1 MSTTVQA
8 TADPAEFKRT
18 VFPFLHKDPVLNTQ
32 TLSNV
37 DGRVRGIMHD
47 PAPPLFVSLHDGG
60 EVVGAVVCSA
70 LRGIMMG
77 ALADDLVPPLAD
89 AVADLVPDA
98 DAVEGTTT
106 AAPIFAE
113 LFAARVGK
121 TFEEVRGLRLHRL
134 VSFVEQKAAGTPRL
148 ATAADV
154 GVTTELARGFDRAL
168 GRNPPPA
175 AVSGSWVRDRI
186 ELGRLWLWED
196 EGRAVSLVGRQ
207 GEVFGATRIGPVYTP
222 PEFRGHGYASALT
235 AHVTEEILA
244 TGSAACLFTDLAN
257 PTSNKIYA
265 AIGYRPVADFIGFGF
280 R

>member
-1 MSTTVQA
+1 MSTTIRA
-8 TADPAEFKRT
+8 TGDPVEFKTT
-18 VFPFLHKDPVLNTQ
+18 VFPFLQRDPVLNTGI
-32 TLSNV
+32 LSNV
-37 DGRVRGIMHD
+37 DGRIQGILHD
-47 PAPPLFVSLHDGG
+47 PEPPLFLSVHEDGA
-60 EVVGAVVCSA
+60 VVGAVVSTA
-70 LRGIMMG
+70 LRGILLG
-77 ALADDLVPPLAD
+77 ALPDDLVPPVVNAL
-89 AVADLVPDA
+89 VALVPDA

-134 VSFVEQKAAGTPRL
+134 VSFVEQKAAGTPRP

-175 AVSGSWVRDRI
+175 AVTDSWVRDRI

-196 EGRAVSLVGRQ
+196 EGCAVSLVGRQ

-235 AHVTEEILA
+235 AHVTQEILA